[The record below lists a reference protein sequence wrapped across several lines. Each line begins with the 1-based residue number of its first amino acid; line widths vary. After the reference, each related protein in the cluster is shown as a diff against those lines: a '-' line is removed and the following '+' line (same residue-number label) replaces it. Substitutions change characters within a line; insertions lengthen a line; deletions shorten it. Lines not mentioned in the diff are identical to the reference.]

1 MPWLALLSAE
11 NPSPTDNVLGPAVS
25 TIAGYGLVGIALLVL
40 GWLYSRGW
48 RLVSPAR
55 EKEIREEA
63 RADLLTQITQL
74 LTAAGRGEQE
84 KRDIRQQLDEQ
95 MRFAQSNLVPLLVNF
110 TNATSAL
117 IPLLQEL
124 VRYREDSSDGRRHR

>member
-1 MPWLALLSAE
+1 MPWLALLSAD
-11 NPSPTDNVLGPAVS
+11 PSPTDNVLGPAVS
-25 TIAGYGLVGIALLVL
+25 TIAGYGLVGVALLVL

-63 RADLLTQITQL
+63 RADLLTQIAQL
-74 LTAAGRGEQE
+74 IAAAGRGEQE
-84 KRDIRQQLDEQ
+84 KHDIRQQLDEQ

-124 VRYREDSSDGRRHR
+124 VRYREDNSDGRRHR

>member
-1 MPWLALLSAE
+1 MPWLALLSAD
-11 NPSPTDNVLGPAVS
+11 PSPTDNVLGPAVS
-25 TIAGYGLVGIALLVL
+25 TIAGYGLVGVALLVL

-48 RLVSPAR
+48 RLVSPTR
-55 EKEIREEA
+55 EKEIRDEA
-63 RADLLTQITQL
+63 RADLLTQIAQL
-74 LTAAGRGEQE
+74 ITAAGRGEQE
-84 KRDIRQQLDEQ
+84 KHDIRQQLDEQ

-124 VRYREDSSDGRRHR
+124 VRYREDNSDGRRHR